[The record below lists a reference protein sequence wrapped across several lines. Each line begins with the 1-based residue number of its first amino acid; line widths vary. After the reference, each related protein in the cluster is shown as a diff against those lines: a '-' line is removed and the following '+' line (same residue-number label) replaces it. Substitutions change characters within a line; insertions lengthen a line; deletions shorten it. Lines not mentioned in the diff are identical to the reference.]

1 MAGQA
6 ELAACLVMAVTVE
19 TVDMRRVPAV
29 PAVPAVTVVPV
40 EAAARSVTAV
50 TAVPFN
56 SMLQHQHAEV
66 QEPRS
71 LLTPHSAESKQRLDR
86 WILQGS
92 FWR

>member
-19 TVDMRRVPAV
+19 TVDMRRV